1 MIIQWRRFHKTV
13 ILLAFIS
20 MFTKH
25 FLLYLFFC
33 LLSGDSFSGVGAWRV
48 LFCLLGF
55 GWVTFI
61 KFCDF
66 SYIYVYVRFSYYFCL
81 FFFSFPSFPTSSTP
95 QKREKRKKKDSEKKK
110 DQWWE
115 IKLSQQGNPQ
125 SKSPN
130 IISLFDSN
138 DSPDNKL
145 TDRAR
150 CETRLNKLFL
160 IEIITRYI
168 SLIDNW
174 TKDRAVH
181 DYRTGEMFANGDI

>member
-66 SYIYVYVRFSYYFCL
+66 SYIYVYVRFNYYFCL
-81 FFFSFPSFPTSSTP
+81 FLFSFPSFPTPSTP
-95 QKREKRKKKDSEKKK
+95 QKRGKKKRRLRKEKKN
-110 DQWWE
+110 QWWE
-115 IKLSQQGNPQ
+115 IKLSQQ
-125 SKSPN
+125 SKSSN

-138 DSPDNKL
+138 DSPDNTL

-174 TKDRAVH
+174 TKDGAVH
-181 DYRTGEMFANGDI
+181 DDRTGEMFTNGDI